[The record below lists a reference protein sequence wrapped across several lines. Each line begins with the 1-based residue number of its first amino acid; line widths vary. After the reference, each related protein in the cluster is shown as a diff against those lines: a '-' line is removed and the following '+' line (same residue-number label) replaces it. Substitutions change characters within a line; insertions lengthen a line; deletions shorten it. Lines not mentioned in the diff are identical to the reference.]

1 MAFAKAS
8 SKRYRSFSPQSEF
21 MMGVDFMKAVA
32 AIRGRREAETLKEE
46 AGDTED
52 DRRRERR

>member
-1 MAFAKAS
+1 
-8 SKRYRSFSPQSEF
+8 

-46 AGDTED
+46 AD
-52 DRRRERR
+52 DAGVNND